1 MRKYFLKSWFG
12 TQDTRSTGSVVSGLL
27 VRGHWPTGEGQVLF
41 SQEEGNPV
49 LSACA
54 ETNRVL
60 EWSSRH
66 FLSVRLKPASTPLW
80 SCCLFHGVDL
90 YFKIDEAEKICT
102 VQILLSLICI
112 SSLTRQL
119 TGHLL
124 VCVGFFF
131 APATCIWKWHIF
143 CSFPF
148 SSRMLP
154 KILQVV
160 DLTSIV
166 ELMSKIDL
174 WGHCYSGPFLLK
186 GHLKDHFRKLFL
198 KPQCNPL
205 IIG

>member
-66 FLSVRLKPASTPLW
+66 FLSVRLEPASAPLW

-131 APATCIWKWHIF
+131 LHLLRVSESGTFFAPSLSAPVCYLKFFKLSIWH
-143 CSFPF
+143 P
-148 SSRMLP
+148 
-154 KILQVV
+154 
-160 DLTSIV
+160 
-166 ELMSKIDL
+166 L
-174 WGHCYSGPFLLK
+174 WS
-186 GHLKDHFRKLFL
+186 
-198 KPQCNPL
+198 
-205 IIG
+205 